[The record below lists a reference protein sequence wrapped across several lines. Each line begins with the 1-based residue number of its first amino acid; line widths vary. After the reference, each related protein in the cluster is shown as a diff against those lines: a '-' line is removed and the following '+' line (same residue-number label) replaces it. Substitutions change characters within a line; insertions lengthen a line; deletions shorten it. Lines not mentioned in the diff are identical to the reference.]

1 MPVAIKDA
9 SEKLTAII
17 EPSEEV
23 YVATCPELD
32 LATEGNTPEEA
43 LDDLIDMAM
52 DYAEQ
57 YMEEFELFSKSPNR
71 AAHKPYVLDIHEKGT
86 KEKVRELFT

>member
-1 MPVAIKDA
+1 MPVAIKDVY
-9 SEKLTAII
+9 EKLTAII
-17 EPSEEV
+17 EPSEGV

-32 LATEGNTPEEA
+32 LAREGNTPEEA

-57 YMEEFELFSKSPNR
+57 YMEEFELFNKSPSR
-71 AAHKPYVLDIHEKGT
+71 AAHIPYVLEIHEKGT

>member
-1 MPVAIKDA
+1 MPVAIKDV

-17 EPSEEV
+17 EPSEGV

-32 LATEGNTPEEA
+32 LATEGNTQEEA
-43 LDDLIDMAM
+43 LDDLIDMAI

-71 AAHKPYVLDIHEKGT
+71 AAHKSYVLEIHEKGT